1 MRAGRGRVSVN
12 VEGVG
17 EEGAGGILWVGWGL
31 ERGIVGG
38 GESAARRRRRTV
50 RRAVVMMAE
59 GEVEDG
65 EGGRLGME
73 YSWMRN

>member
-17 EEGAGGILWVGWGL
+17 EEGAGGIFWVGWGL

-38 GESAARRRRRTV
+38 GESVARRRRRRRRV
-50 RRAVVMMAE
+50 RRAVAMMAE
-59 GEVEDG
+59 REDE
-65 EGGRLGME
+65 EGWEWNILG
-73 YSWMRN
+73 

>member
-1 MRAGRGRVSVN
+1 VSVN

-17 EEGAGGILWVGWGL
+17 EEGAGGILWDGWGL

-38 GESAARRRRRTV
+38 GGGGESVARRRMRRRV
-50 RRAVVMMAE
+50 RRVVVMMAE
-59 GEVEDG
+59 REDEDEDG

-73 YSWMRN
+73 YS